1 MDYKTDC
8 ELKTAKP
15 RKGKL
20 MFYVNGK
27 LKYVVNE
34 FDEFIAK
41 RLNEYKDK
49 QIGVPFN
56 FSLGGGSQGLI
67 DSQTFDGLDPN
78 DRDLL
83 IERNFAGT
91 FMGGISQFKF
101 NICDLTYSEIQNNYN
116 NDLPR
121 YTTPPI
127 IPSLLVDENGNYIIS
142 EDGFGVLV
150 MVSPIFVIDEE
161 GNYLISEC
169 GFRIIA

>member
-1 MDYKTDC
+1 MNDTQ
-8 ELKTAKP
+8 LKI
-15 RKGKL
+15 L
-20 MFYVNGK
+20 N
-27 LKYVVNE
+27 
-34 FDEFIAK
+34 FIDNK
-41 RLNEYKDK
+41 NDK
-49 QIGVPFN
+49 NISHF
-56 FSLGGGSQGLI
+56 I
-67 DSQTFDGLDPN
+67 DIVKS
-78 DRDLL
+78 
-83 IERNFAGT
+83 
-91 FMGGISQFKF
+91 
-101 NICDLTYSEIQNNYN
+101 YYYN